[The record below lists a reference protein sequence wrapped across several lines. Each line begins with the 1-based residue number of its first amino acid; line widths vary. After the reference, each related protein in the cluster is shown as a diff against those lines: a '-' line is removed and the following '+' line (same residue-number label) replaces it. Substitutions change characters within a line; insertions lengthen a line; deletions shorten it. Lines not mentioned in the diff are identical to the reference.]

1 MKRSKLFWRLIWIAL
16 IVAGAVWVLLPST
29 KGDYFGAFKK
39 KIELKKGLDLAGG
52 SHLVY
57 QLDLSKVD
65 SKDSS
70 GAVRGVIQT
79 IDRRINALGITEP
92 IIQEGKIGAT
102 KTVIVELPGI
112 SNTKEAIDLI
122 GKTAQLEFYEQPQ
135 DPAKAQDSKIE
146 GYIPTG
152 LTGKNLKK
160 ADVDIQNSQPVGKGR
175 NSTATGEPVVTI
187 QFDGDGTKLFADLT
201 KRNLNKPLA
210 IVIDD
215 NLVSAPT
222 VQSEISQGSAI
233 ISGGF
238 DLKSAKELSIALNS
252 GALPVPI
259 SLIEQRSIGATLG
272 AQSIEKSVVAGII
285 GILLVMIF
293 MIAYYGVKG
302 VIASIALAL
311 YTTIVVAIFK
321 FIPVTITLAG
331 IAGLILSIGAAVDAN
346 ILIFE
351 RTKEE
356 LRYGK
361 GIQTSIDDGFL
372 RAWSSIKDSNIS
384 SIITALIL
392 LWFGSGIVKGFSVTL
407 LIGIL
412 ISMFSAITISQTLLK
427 LLLRGKKE
435 TR

>member
-16 IVAGAVWVLLPST
+16 IVAGAVWVILPQT
-29 KGDYFGAFKK
+29 KGDYFGTLKK
-39 KIELKKGLDLAGG
+39 RIELKRGLDLAGG

-57 QLDLSKVD
+57 QLDLSKVEG
-65 SKDSS
+65 KDTQN
-70 GAVRGVIQT
+70 AVRGVIQT

-92 IIQEGKIGAT
+92 IIQEGKIGNT

-122 GKTAQLEFYEQPQ
+122 GKTALLEFYELP
-135 DPAKAQDSKIE
+135 DEPEKAKDLKIE
-146 GYIPTG
+146 GFIPTG

-160 ADVDIQNSQPVGKGR
+160 ADVDIQDSQQVGRGR
-175 NSTATGEPVVTI
+175 SSTVTGEPVVTL
-187 QFDGDGTKLFADLT
+187 QFDGEGKQKFAELT
-201 KRNLNKPLA
+201 KKNLNKPLA
-210 IVIDD
+210 IVIDEK
-215 NLVSAPT
+215 LISAPT
-222 VQSEISQGSAI
+222 VQSEIDQGSAV

-252 GALPVPI
+252 GALPVPV
-259 SLIEQRSIGATLG
+259 LLVEQRTIGATLG
-272 AQSIEKSVVAGII
+272 TESIEKSVLAGII
-285 GILLVMIF
+285 GIVLVIIF
-293 MIAYYGVKG
+293 MIAYYGVQG
-302 VIASIALAL
+302 IIASIALL
-311 YTTIVVAIFK
+311 IYITIVVAIFK

-361 GIQTSIDDGFL
+361 GIQTSLDDGFV
-372 RAWSSIKDSNIS
+372 RAWSSIRDSNIS
-384 SIITALIL
+384 TIITALIL

-407 LIGIL
+407 LIGITV
-412 ISMFSAITISQTLLK
+412 SMFSAITISQTLLK
-427 LLLRGKKE
+427 LLLTKSH
-435 TR
+435 

>member
-1 MKRSKLFWRLIWIAL
+1 MKRSKLFWRLIWIGL
-16 IVAGAVWVLLPST
+16 IVAGAVWVILPST
-29 KGDYFGAFKK
+29 KGEYFGSLKK
-39 KIELKKGLDLAGG
+39 KIEVKRGLDLAGG

-57 QLDLSKVD
+57 QLDLSKVEN
-65 SKDSS
+65 KDTAS
-70 GAVRGVIQT
+70 AVRGVIQT

-122 GKTAQLEFYEQPQ
+122 GKTAQLEFYEQSQ
-135 DPAKAQDSKIE
+135 DPAKAKDLKIE

-160 ADVDIQNSQPVGKGR
+160 ADVDIQNAQQVGRGR

-222 VQSEISQGSAI
+222 VQSEITQGSAI

-285 GILLVMIF
+285 GIALVMIF
-293 MIAYYGVKG
+293 MVAYYGIKG
-302 VIASIALAL
+302 VIASIALL
-311 YTTIVVAIFK
+311 IYTTIVVAMFK

-361 GIQTSIDDGFL
+361 GIQTSIDDGFA
-372 RAWSSIKDSNIS
+372 RAWSSIRDSNIS

-427 LLLRGKKE
+427 LLLHGKKE
-435 TR
+435 IR